1 MMKREVGIVGRLPL
15 GVVVFEMM
23 TAGGVLHLGADPQE
37 GKAFPE
43 AGAGHFP
50 EIGEEKGLCL
60 VRDISGCLDGSFS
73 RSHSTHTGG
82 CAGN

>member
-1 MMKREVGIVGRLPL
+1 MEIVALLPL
-15 GVVVFEMM
+15 RVVVLEMT
-23 TAGGVLHLGADPQE
+23 TAGGVPHLSTDLEAE
-37 GKAFPE
+37 ASPE
-43 AGAGHFP
+43 AGASHCL
-50 EIGEEKGLCL
+50 EKGEGKGLCL